1 MKNYENPD
9 LLKLYNICETGNIE
23 ALAEIEEGLSTLLK
37 IPNRGENSPLIIA
50 ADSCFPDIVKIL
62 IKHGVDVNY
71 RTDLG
76 ETALDVACVSGDL
89 ESVNVLLKN
98 GANPMSL
105 DRFGV
110 SVLERAQD
118 SESDEIIKVIQNA
131 IHNEKSKRTKKDT
144 LKYTQKNGHQ

>member
-9 LLKLYNICETGNIE
+9 LLKLYDICENGNIE
-23 ALAEIEEGLSTLLK
+23 ALVEIEKELITLLK
-37 IPNRGENSPLIIA
+37 IPICGENSPLIIA

-62 IKHGVDVNY
+62 IKYGVDVNY

-89 ESVNVLLKN
+89 ESVNVLLEN
-98 GANPMSL
+98 GANPLSL

-118 SESDEIIKVIQNA
+118 TDSDEIIKVIQNA
-131 IHNEKSKRTKKDT
+131 IALTS
-144 LKYTQKNGHQ
+144 